1 VIEGALP
8 QRGGSFIT
16 YRQISTEV
24 EQKRLQVEG
33 SRYAAGIRKPEP
45 CRLILAVFRLL
56 IQVNPDWI
64 DGTDG
69 IDRIDDE
76 F

>member
-1 VIEGALP
+1 MEGALP
-8 QRGGSFIT
+8 LRVAPFII
-16 YRQISTEV
+16 YRQISPEV
-24 EQKRLQVEG
+24 EQEWLQVAG
-33 SRYAAGIRKPEP
+33 SRYAAGIRKPMP
-45 CRLILAVFRLL
+45 CRLIPAVFRLL
-56 IQVNPDWI
+56 IRVNPDWI